1 MLAYD
6 CDVLVDDTEN
16 ATDFSFDHKN
26 PQIYEQPMTMYE
38 ANHMEFLSEV
48 LDSGF
53 MNEKEFNKFLDQ
65 AAFKS
70 FTIEYDD

>member
-1 MLAYD
+1 M
-6 CDVLVDDTEN
+6 LVDDEDN

-26 PQIYEQPMTMYE
+26 PQIYEKPMAMYE
-38 ANHMEFLSEV
+38 GNHMEFLDEV
-48 LDSGF
+48 IDSGF
-53 MNEKEFNKFLDQ
+53 MSEREFNKFLDQ